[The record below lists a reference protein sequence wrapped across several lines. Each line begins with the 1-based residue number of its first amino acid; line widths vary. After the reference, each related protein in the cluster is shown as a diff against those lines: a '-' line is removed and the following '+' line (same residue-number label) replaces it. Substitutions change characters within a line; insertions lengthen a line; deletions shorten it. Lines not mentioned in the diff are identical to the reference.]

1 MNEMARTKTAK
12 TTTQNVPRGVIL
24 QREIKLR
31 KQELER
37 QTTLFKATRKKLGR
51 AYERLM
57 GLVEQLMNIKVHGT
71 KKETDLQQRIKDGR
85 AENVRLTLLR
95 NTCQDKIDALNDR
108 LATLGIEMALLREQE
123 ISETKAI
130 DEIVLQVF
138 GLNRT
143 VVEASMAREDC
154 LKRHVFPRLIDKNG
168 NLSSQITFASSDGL
182 RKVVAMVN
190 TMTIIRGDLAREAQ
204 DEIQSFI
211 DHFQVRAKMDPSVE
225 ALFDLIRQVLVEKA
239 NFKPGPSM
247 YRFLAM
253 ELDPVIFPEL
263 ARAQT
268 LLRQSIRSEKTN
280 SYIRIYER
288 TSRNDNWE
296 VVPQS

>member
-1 MNEMARTKTAK
+1 MTKAKTANQ
-12 TTTQNVPRGVIL
+12 TGVNTSNADVL
-24 QREIKLR
+24 QRRIKAHR
-31 KQELER
+31 KQLEKE
-37 QTTLFKATRKKLGR
+37 TAFYKETRKKLGK
-51 AYERLM
+51 AYTALM
-57 GLVEQLMNIKVHGT
+57 ELVDQLTKIKVRGT
-71 KKETDLQQRIKDGR
+71 KKETTLLQRITDGR
-85 AENVRLTLLR
+85 TENVRLTAVR
-95 NTCQDKIDALNDR
+95 DDTQARIDTLNQE
-108 LATLGIEMALLREQE
+108 LTNLGIELALVREQE
-123 ISETKAI
+123 VNEIKAI
-130 DEIVLQVF
+130 DDIVIQVF

-204 DEIQSFI
+204 AEIQSFF
-211 DHFQVRAKMDPSVE
+211 DQFQKPVKVDKHIE
-225 ALFDLIRQVLVEKA
+225 ALFELVRQLLVEKTD
-239 NFKPGPSM
+239 FKVGPDL

-253 ELDPVIFPEL
+253 DLDAVMFPQLE
-263 ARAQT
+263 RAQT

-288 TSRNDNWE
+288 ISRNDNWE
-296 VVPQS
+296 VVSQS